1 MNLLLD
7 TNRYRDFCEGE
18 PAAVE
23 RLRTA
28 DTVCLA
34 FVTLAELRAGF
45 LAGSSGSK
53 NERTLAQFLHRPRV
67 RILWPDEQTTH
78 HYARIFLQL
87 RRQGSPIPTSDIWIA
102 ALAVQHELVL
112 YSRDSHF
119 DRLPQ
124 LVRA

>member
-1 MNLLLD
+1 VNLLLD

-18 PAAVE
+18 PASVE

-28 DTVCLA
+28 DTVCLG

-53 NERTLAQFLHRPRV
+53 NERILAQFLHRPRV

-87 RRQGSPIPTSDIWIA
+87 RRQGTPIPTSDIWIA